1 MDTVTETEPRQ
12 AYLVKSGTFEGPLE
26 HLLSL
31 VESRKLFINEVSLAQ
46 VTNDYLAY
54 IKTLPK
60 YHMEELTGF
69 IIVAATL
76 ILIKSRSLLP
86 GLELTPEEKEN
97 ITDLETRLILY
108 QKAKEVGETLKKI
121 YGKKRVHLGVRRLG
135 SHPIWSP
142 DKNVEKN
149 ILFNIARELLQKLPE
164 EKEPN
169 PEVKIR
175 KVMSIDDMISSL
187 TDRIS
192 NQLSM
197 SFREFSKHPG
207 AEDEK
212 DQRVHTIISFLALLE
227 LIREGI
233 IDALQESTASDIT
246 ISKLTLEP
254 DPNPTTL

>member
-1 MDTVTETEPRQ
+1 MDTVSESQPRG
-12 AYLVKSGTFEGPLE
+12 AYLVRSGTFEGPLE
-26 HLLSL
+26 HLLTL

-97 ITDLETRLILY
+97 ITDLETRLIMY

-121 YGKKRVHLGVRRLG
+121 YGKKKIHLGVRRLG

-149 ILFNIARELLQKLPE
+149 ILYNIARELLQKLPVE
-164 EKEPN
+164 SEPA

-175 KVMSIDDMISSL
+175 KVMSIDEMIASL
-187 TDRIS
+187 TDRITS
-192 NQLSM
+192 HMSM
-197 SFREFSKHPG
+197 SFREFSKHPDP
-207 AEDEK
+207 EDARHQK
-212 DQRVHTIISFLALLE
+212 VHTIVSFLALLE
-227 LIREGI
+227 LVREGI
-233 IDALQESTASDIT
+233 LDALQDNPDSDIT
-246 ISKLTLEP
+246 ISKLTNEA
-254 DPNPTTL
+254 TV

>member
-1 MDTVTETEPRQ
+1 MDTVTPQTGKT
-12 AYLVKSGTFEGPLE
+12 YLVKSGTFEGPLE
-26 HLLSL
+26 HLLTL

-108 QKAKEVGETLKKI
+108 QKAKDIADTIKGL
-121 YGKKRVHLGVRRLG
+121 YGKRRIHVGVRRLG

-142 DKNVEKN
+142 DKNVQIP
-149 ILFNIARELLQKLPE
+149 ILHQLARELLQKLPVE
-164 EKEPN
+164 TEQA
-169 PEVKIR
+169 PEVKIQ
-175 KVMSIDDMISSL
+175 KVMSIDEMIASL
-187 TDRIS
+187 TDRITT
-192 NQLSM
+192 QMSM
-197 SFREFSKHPG
+197 SFKEFSRHPE
-207 AEDEK
+207 AEDAK
-212 DQRVHTIISFLALLE
+212 HQKVHTIISFLALLE
-227 LIREGI
+227 LVREGI
-233 IDALQESTASDIT
+233 IDALQENTSDDIT
-246 ISKLTLEP
+246 ISKRNQQEALS
-254 DPNPTTL
+254 

>member
-1 MDTVTETEPRQ
+1 
-12 AYLVKSGTFEGPLE
+12 
-26 HLLSL
+26 
-31 VESRKLFINEVSLAQ
+31 
-46 VTNDYLAY
+46 
-54 IKTLPK
+54 
-60 YHMEELTGF
+60 MEELTGF

-108 QKAKEVGETLKKI
+108 QKAKELGEVLRGI

-149 ILFNIARELLQKLPE
+149 ILYMIAQELVQKIPQ

-175 KVMSIDDMISSL
+175 KVMSIDEMIANL
-187 TDRIS
+187 TDRITEHM
-192 NQLSM
+192 SM
-197 SFREFSKHPG
+197 SFREFSRNPN

-233 IDALQESTASDIT
+233 IDALQDEEKGDIT
-246 ISKLTLEP
+246 ISKLSTEA
-254 DPNPTTL
+254 TI

>member
-1 MDTVTETEPRQ
+1 MGITVEETQEKQ

-26 HLLSL
+26 HLLTL

-97 ITDLETRLILY
+97 ITDLETRLIMY
-108 QKAKEVGETLKKI
+108 QKSKELGEVIRKI
-121 YGKKRVHLGVRRLG
+121 YGKNRIHLGTRRLG

-149 ILFNIARELLQKLPE
+149 ILHTIALELLQKIPD
-164 EKEPN
+164 EKLEN
-169 PEVKIR
+169 PEVKIM
-175 KVMSIDDMISSL
+175 KVMSIDEMISDLTERITSQMSL
-187 TDRIS
+187 
-192 NQLSM
+192 
-197 SFREFSKHPG
+197 SFKQFSKHPNP
-207 AEDEK
+207 EDEK
-212 DQRVHTIISFLALLE
+212 HQRVHTIISFLALLE
-227 LIREGI
+227 MIREGI
-233 IDALQESTASDIT
+233 IDALQENTESDIT
-246 ISKLTLEP
+246 ISKLNHE
-254 DPNPTTL
+254 TTV

>member
-60 YHMEELTGF
+60 YQMEELTGF

-108 QKAKEVGETLKKI
+108 QKAKELGEVLRGI

-149 ILFNIARELLQKLPE
+149 ILYMIAQELVQKIPQ

-175 KVMSIDDMISSL
+175 KVMSIDEMIANL
-187 TDRIS
+187 TDRITEHM
-192 NQLSM
+192 SM
-197 SFREFSKHPG
+197 SFREFSRNPN

-233 IDALQESTASDIT
+233 IDALQDEEKGDIT
-246 ISKLTLEP
+246 ISKLSTEA
-254 DPNPTTL
+254 TI